1 MSISDEI
8 ANRVSEGRLFKL
20 NPLMPPSFGSSPRH
34 MFASAEIYNLLNGP
48 WSNDDW
54 EERCGYL
61 HADLDRFIN
70 GETITV
76 AERPFVKGK
85 TAYIKQLYKRREE
98 VWEIRS
104 RDPTPGLRVFGR
116 FAETDVFIALT
127 WWNRFDLGGPKSRGW
142 RDAIVG
148 CKTEWRNLFPAH
160 DPIMEENTDEYPNKY
175 ISAKTYLV

>member
-8 ANRVSEGRLFKL
+8 TNRVSEGRLFKL
-20 NPLMPPSFGSSPRH
+20 TSLMPPSPYSNPRD
-34 MFASAEIYNLLNGP
+34 MFVSEEIYKLLNGP
-48 WSNDDW
+48 WNNVAW

-61 HADLDRFIN
+61 YADLDQFIN
-70 GETITV
+70 GEIITV

-85 TAYIKQLYKRREE
+85 TAYIKQLYKRHEE

-104 RDPTPGLRVFGR
+104 RDPAPGIRVFGR
-116 FAETDVFIALT
+116 FAEKDVFIALT
-127 WWNRFDLGGPKSRGW
+127 WWNRNDLGGPKSRAW

-160 DPIMEENTDEYPNKY
+160 NPITDGNINGYPNQY
-175 ISAKTYLV
+175 ISTNTYLV